1 MDEALKETHNAFK
14 PPAHVVEAV
23 KVIENWA
30 ASQTDRDDWV
40 IGGIACRKGFERLFK
55 MYKGK
60 NKHVR

>member
-1 MDEALKETHNAFK
+1 MDKTIKGACLPFK

-40 IGGIACRKGFERLFK
+40 IGGVACRKGFERLFE
-55 MYKGK
+55 MYKDKG
-60 NKHVR
+60 KHVR

>member
-1 MDEALKETHNAFK
+1 MDETIKDARNTFK
-14 PPAHVVEAV
+14 PPTHVVEAV

-55 MYKGK
+55 MYRDK
-60 NKHVR
+60 NKYVR